1 MDKQLLKKL
10 ISASYKRSPQDD
22 FADGMGGTVK
32 VFVVETEI
40 TRCKIWN
47 SSNNSSFD
55 LVKACNEIS
64 NALLDHSVEDCL
76 MEGHFSIGF
85 NEIWFEMEEK

>member
-32 VFVVETEI
+32 VFVVETE
-40 TRCKIWN
+40 TSRCKIWN
-47 SSNNSSFD
+47 SSNNGPFD
-55 LVKACNEIS
+55 LVKACAEVADKILS
-64 NALLDHSVEDCL
+64 EDDVC
-76 MEGHFSIGF
+76 EGHFSVGF
-85 NEIWFEMEEK
+85 NEIWFEIEEK